1 MSRFNSAL
9 VDRSSCQEFCSVE
22 NLRTFQCQQRPA
34 FCRPASYSE
43 EPSIYEVLEDPIVNL
58 LMVRDG
64 VRATTLVLLIRE
76 TRQRLLDHAPVMAMT
91 GGMAEL
97 EEIRR

>member
-1 MSRFNSAL
+1 
-9 VDRSSCQEFCSVE
+9 
-22 NLRTFQCQQRPA
+22 
-34 FCRPASYSE
+34 
-43 EPSIYEVLEDPIVNL
+43 
-58 LMVRDG
+58 MVRDG